1 MNSSITVSATVT
13 GGTPTGN
20 VQFLVDGANLGQA
33 PVANGT
39 TGNITVT
46 AAQAPTFLELVGTH
60 TVSASYLGDTTTS
73 PSSSGTLNVTV
84 TGTAQLPIAANP
96 ASSNAG
102 YTISLTIN

>member
-1 MNSSITVSATVT
+1 MSATVT

-20 VQFLVDGANLGQA
+20 VQFLVDGVSIGNAA
-33 PVANGT
+33 VANGT

-46 AAQAPTFLELVGTH
+46 AAQAPAFLALVGTH
-60 TVSASYLGDTTTS
+60 TLSASYLGDATTS
-73 PSSSGTLNVTV
+73 GSSSGTLYVTV
-84 TGTAQLPIAANP
+84 TGTAQLPITATP